1 VTRQEWEVAQQL
13 AEPLA
18 SWINDATSL
27 RLDVAAT
34 RVTPLAGGHS
44 NVTYVVTDGPTSCLI
59 RRPPQHELDASAH
72 SMSRE
77 WTVLTA
83 LDGTSVPSV
92 VPYGYC
98 ADASVIGAEFLV
110 LEYVADSVS
119 ITDALPDA
127 YASSPATLE
136 ALASG
141 LVEALASLHAVDWHA
156 AGLDGFGRP
165 EGFLERQVPRWEK
178 QYRRNEVRDIPVF
191 DPLTAWLH
199 ANLPDHVELTVM
211 HGDFH
216 LDNCLFDRERPV
228 LRAIVDW
235 EMTTIGDPLM
245 DLGLCTAFWGTRLI
259 DDFAMP
265 KIQGVSRL
273 PGSPDREHLVRRY
286 AEVSGRDVSH
296 VAWYQAFALW
306 KLGVVIEAAWGQ
318 HVRGELRTDYT
329 AALEHDVPALF
340 NEAAVIA
347 GLHRGEASS

>member
-18 SWINDATSL
+18 RWINDTTSL
-27 RLDVAAT
+27 RLDEGST

-44 NVTYVVTDGPTSCLI
+44 NVTYFVTDGTTTCLI
-59 RRPPQHELDASAH
+59 RRPPQHQLDASAH

-83 LDGTSVPSV
+83 LHDTAVPSV

-98 ADASVIGAEFLV
+98 ADVSVIGAEFLV
-110 LEYVADSVS
+110 LEFVAGSVS
-119 ITDALPDA
+119 ITDRLPEAYSADA
-127 YASSPATLE
+127 TTLE
-136 ALASG
+136 SLGSG
-141 LVEALASLHAVDWHA
+141 LVEGLAALHAVDWRA
-156 AGLDGFGRP
+156 VGLEGLGRP
-165 EGFLERQVPRWEK
+165 DGFLERQVPRWEK
-178 QYRRNEVRDIPVF
+178 QYRRNEVRDIASF

-199 ANLPDHVELTVM
+199 ANLPDHLELTVM

-245 DLGLCTAFWGTRLI
+245 DLGLCTAFWGSRLI

-273 PGSPDREHLVRRY
+273 PGAPSREDLVRRY
-286 AEVSGRDVSH
+286 AEISGRDVSH

-306 KLGVVIEAAWGQ
+306 KLGIVIEAAWGQ

-347 GLHRGEASS
+347 GLHRDEASS